1 MTYTKLPSLRTN
13 QRNIVR
19 SIAQHEHRYPGTTC
33 YLGKFTS
40 SRQNVFLKAVQSLEE
55 RKIIAVERTGPMY
68 EHWKVKLLV
77 PLEEVL
83 ANT

>member
-1 MTYTKLPSLRTN
+1 MTLTKLPNLRTN

-19 SIAQHEHRYPGTTC
+19 SIAQHENRYPGTTC
-33 YLGKFTS
+33 YLGRITC
-40 SRQNVFLKAVQSLEE
+40 SRQNVFLKAVRSLEE
-55 RKIIAVERTGPMY
+55 LKVISVDRTGPMY
-68 EHWKVKLLV
+68 QYWKVKLLV